1 MVEKKFHTLI
11 IGSGAS
17 GLCTAVRL
25 HALGITDIAI
35 YTEGLSM
42 GTSINTGSDK
52 QTYYKLGMY
61 SSEAD
66 SPVFMAQDLAKGGS
80 MHGDIALCE
89 AALSPIA
96 FSHLTTLGVPFPHD
110 IFGQYIGY
118 KTDHDPKRRATSCG
132 PYTSKEMCLALIK
145 EVKRRNIQ
153 VFENRFLGELL
164 IQNNK
169 ACGAVFLNMDEKDS
183 SKNMLEKVNASNVVL
198 ATGGPGGLYRTSVYP
213 QCHTGSGIGAALQKG
228 VKARN
233 LPESQFGMASI
244 KFRWNVSGSYMQVIP
259 RIFSV
264 DANGVEREFLKE
276 YFKSDEE
283 LLNRI
288 FLKGYQWPFSYSH
301 AITGGS
307 SLLDIF
313 VWIETEEKQRRVF
326 LDYRQ
331 NPSNFDFDKLNEET
345 KSYLISSNA
354 TGNTPLA
361 RLLELN
367 KPAYNLYLDHDIDLA
382 KEPLEIAVCAQH
394 CNGGLAGNC
403 NWESEN
409 ISNLYIVG
417 EVNGS
422 HGVTRPGGSA
432 LNAGQAGAFRAA
444 EKIARS
450 KENFVECNNVT
461 LSAKFDKA
469 YSLNILDEIN
479 LMQTRMSLHGAFV
492 RRAENIDKA
501 IAETIAQL
509 NKVTNSGLANASVTE
524 TILTVRTEQLLYA
537 QLAFL
542 SAIKFQIASKTGSRG
557 GAIIAD
563 NSMGVKIHEK
573 LSFNVIKEDESFKKQ
588 VLTTC
593 FDGKEFYHQWEDCRQ
608 VPNPDGWF
616 EKVWKEYQEQSLCQ

>member
-1 MVEKKFHTLI
+1 MVEKKFHTII

-110 IFGQYIGY
+110 SFGQYIGY

-213 QCHTGSGIGAALQKG
+213 QCHTGSGIGTALQKG

-276 YFKSDEE
+276 YFKSNEE

-288 FLKGYQWPFSYSH
+288 FLKGYQWPFSYAH
-301 AITGGS
+301 AVSGGS
-307 SLLDIF
+307 SLIDIF
-313 VWIETEEKQRRVF
+313 VWIETEEKKRRVF
-326 LDYRQ
+326 LDYRK
-331 NPSNFDFDKLNEET
+331 NPTGFDFNKLNEET

-354 TGNTPLA
+354 TGNTPLE

-394 CNGGLAGNC
+394 CNGGLAGHC

-409 ISNLYIVG
+409 IANLFIVG
-417 EVNGS
+417 EANGS

-432 LNAGQAGAFRAA
+432 LNAGQVGAFRAA
-444 EKIARS
+444 EKIART
-450 KENFVECNNVT
+450 KENFTECDT
-461 LSAKFDKA
+461 ITITSKFEKP
-469 YSLNILDEIN
+469 YSLDILTEIKE
-479 LMQTRMSLHGAFV
+479 MQTRMSLYGAFV
-492 RRAENIDKA
+492 RRASNITKA
-501 IAETIAQL
+501 IDQTSAQL
-509 NKVTNSGLANASVTE
+509 TKIANSGLLNSSVTE
-524 TILTVRTEQLLYA
+524 TILTIRTEQLLYT

-542 SAIKFQIASKTGSRG
+542 SAIKFQIESGTGSRG
-557 GAIIAD
+557 GAIIAED
-563 NSMGVKIHEK
+563 TAGAKLHEK
-573 LSFNVIKEDESFKKQ
+573 LNFNAILENESFRKQ
-588 VLTTC
+588 VLTTTFNGKN
-593 FDGKEFYHQWEDCRQ
+593 FDHQWEECRP
-608 VPNPDGWF
+608 VPNCDGWF
-616 EKVWKEYQEQSLCQ
+616 ETVWKEYQEQSKCK

>member
-11 IGSGAS
+11 IGSGAA

-25 HALGITDIAI
+25 HAQGVTNIAI
-35 YTEGLSM
+35 YSEGLSM

-66 SPVFMAQDLAKGGS
+66 SPVFMALDLAKGGS

-288 FLKGYQWPFSYSH
+288 FLKGYQWPFSYAH
-301 AITGGS
+301 AVSGGS
-307 SLLDIF
+307 SLIDIF
-313 VWIETEEKQRRVF
+313 VWIETEEKKRRVF
-326 LDYRQ
+326 LDYRK
-331 NPSNFDFDKLNEET
+331 NPTGFDFNKLNEET

-354 TGNTPLA
+354 TGNTPLE

-444 EKIARS
+444 EKIARI
-450 KENFVECNNVT
+450 KENFTECDT
-461 LSAKFDKA
+461 ITITSKFEKP
-469 YSLNILDEIN
+469 YSLDILTEVKE
-479 LMQTRMSLHGAFV
+479 MQTRMSLYGAFV
-492 RRAENIDKA
+492 RRSSNITKAIDK
-501 IAETIAQL
+501 TSAQL
-509 NKVTNSGLANASVTE
+509 TKIANSGLLNSSVTE

-542 SAIKFQIASKTGSRG
+542 SAIKFQIESGTGSRG
-557 GAIIAD
+557 GAIIAED
-563 NSMGVKIHEK
+563 TAGAKLHEK
-573 LSFNVIKEDESFKKQ
+573 LNFNAILENESFRKQ
-588 VLTTC
+588 VLTTTFNGKN
-593 FDGKEFYHQWEDCRQ
+593 FDHQWEECRP
-608 VPNPDGWF
+608 VPNCDGWF
-616 EKVWKEYQEQSLCQ
+616 ETVWKEYQEQNKCK

>member
-11 IGSGAS
+11 IGSGAA

-25 HALGITDIAI
+25 HAQGVTDIAI
-35 YTEGLSM
+35 YSEGLSM

-89 AALSPIA
+89 AALSTIA

-228 VKARN
+228 AKARN

-288 FLKGYQWPFSYSH
+288 FLKGYQWPFSYAH
-301 AITGGS
+301 AVSGGS
-307 SLLDIF
+307 SLIDIF
-313 VWIETEEKQRRVF
+313 VWIETEEKKRRVF
-326 LDYRQ
+326 LDYRK
-331 NPSNFDFDKLNEET
+331 NPTGFDFNKLNEET

-354 TGNTPLA
+354 TGNTPLE

-444 EKIARS
+444 EKIART
-450 KENFVECNNVT
+450 KENFTECDT
-461 LSAKFDKA
+461 ITITSKFEKP
-469 YSLNILDEIN
+469 YSLDILTEIKE
-479 LMQTRMSLHGAFV
+479 MQTRMSLYGAFI
-492 RRAENIDKA
+492 RRSSNITKA
-501 IAETIAQL
+501 IDQTSAQL
-509 NKVTNSGLANASVTE
+509 TKIANSGLLNSSVTE
-524 TILTVRTEQLLYA
+524 AILTIRTEQLLYA

-542 SAIKFQIASKTGSRG
+542 SAIKFQIESGTGSRG
-557 GAIIAD
+557 GAIIAED
-563 NSMGVKIHEK
+563 TAGAKLHEK
-573 LSFNVIKEDESFKKQ
+573 LNFNAILENESFRKQ
-588 VLTTC
+588 VLTTTFNGKN
-593 FDGKEFYHQWEDCRQ
+593 FDHQWEECRP
-608 VPNPDGWF
+608 VPNCDGWF
-616 EKVWKEYQEQSLCQ
+616 ETVWKEYQEQNKCK

>member
-1 MVEKKFHTLI
+1 MVEKQFHTLI
-11 IGSGAS
+11 IGSGAA

-25 HALGITDIAI
+25 HAQGVTNIAI

-61 SSEAD
+61 SSEVDA
-66 SPVFMAQDLAKGGS
+66 PVLMANDLAKGGS

-110 IFGQYIGY
+110 LFGQYIGY

-132 PYTSKEMCLALIK
+132 PYTSKEMCNALIK

-153 VFENRFLGELL
+153 VYENRFLGELL
-164 IQNNK
+164 IKDNK
-169 ACGAVFLNMDEKDS
+169 ACGAVFLNMDSNES
-183 SKNMLEKVNASNVVL
+183 SIDMLEKVNASNVVL

-213 QCHTGSGIGAALQKG
+213 QCHTGSGIGSALQKG
-228 VKARN
+228 AKARS

-259 RIFSV
+259 RIYSL
-264 DANGVEREFLKE
+264 DENGIEREFLQE
-276 YFKSDEE
+276 YFNNNEE

-288 FLKGYQWPFSYSH
+288 FLKGYQWPFSYAH
-301 AITGGS
+301 AISGGS
-307 SLLDIF
+307 SLIDIF
-313 VWIETEEKQRRVF
+313 VWIETEEKKRRVF
-326 LDYRQ
+326 LDYRK
-331 NPSNFDFDKLNEET
+331 NPTGFDFNKLNEET

-354 TGNTPLA
+354 TGNTPLE

-367 KPAYNLYLDHDIDLA
+367 KPAYNLYLDHNIDLA

-409 ISNLYIVG
+409 IANLFIVG
-417 EVNGS
+417 EANGS

-432 LNAGQAGAFRAA
+432 LNAGQVGAFRAA
-444 EKIARS
+444 EKIART
-450 KENFVECNNVT
+450 KENFTECDT
-461 LSAKFDKA
+461 ITITSKFEKP
-469 YSLNILDEIN
+469 YSLDILAEIKE
-479 LMQTRMSLHGAFV
+479 MQTRMSLYGAFV
-492 RRAENIDKA
+492 RRSSNITKA
-501 IAETIAQL
+501 IDQTIKQL
-509 NKVTNSGLANASVTE
+509 NKIADCGFVNASVTE
-524 TILTVRTEQLLYA
+524 TILTIRTEQLLYT

-542 SAIKFQIASKTGSRG
+542 SAIKFQIDSHTGSRG
-557 GAIIAD
+557 GAIIAED
-563 NSMGVKIHEK
+563 SIGIKLHEK
-573 LSFNVIKEDESFKKQ
+573 LNFNAVLEDESFKKQ
-588 VLTTC
+588 VLTTTFNGKN
-593 FDGKEFYHQWEDCRQ
+593 FDHQWEECRP
-608 VPNPDGWF
+608 VPNCDGWF
-616 EKVWKEYQEQSLCQ
+616 ETVWKEYQEQNKCK